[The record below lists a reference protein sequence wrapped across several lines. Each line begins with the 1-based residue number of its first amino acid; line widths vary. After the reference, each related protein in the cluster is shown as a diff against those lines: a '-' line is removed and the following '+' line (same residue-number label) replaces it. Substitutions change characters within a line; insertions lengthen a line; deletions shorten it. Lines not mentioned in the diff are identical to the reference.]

1 MSISNPAELL
11 ILDATLRNTSY
22 AAGGTIYASLHTA
35 DPGETGTAE
44 VTGGTYARGTTTF
57 AAAAAGAASMQ
68 GTVSFT
74 NMPAGTVTGVGLW
87 NHATAGTFLWG
98 GTITSKV
105 TNLGD
110 TFQITSLTVS
120 LD

>member
-1 MSISNPAELL
+1 MSISNSAEVL
-11 ILDATLRNTSY
+11 ILDSVLRNSSF

-44 VTGGTYARGTTTF
+44 VTGGTYARGTATF
-57 AAAAAGAASMQ
+57 AAASAGAASMQ

-74 NMPAGTVTGVGLW
+74 NMPAGTVVGVGLW
-87 NHATAGTFLWG
+87 NHVSAGTFLWG

-105 TNLGD
+105 TNAGD
-110 TFQITSLTVS
+110 TFQLTSLTVS